1 MYVRAEVINYTVGYL
16 FLRVIM
22 TFKVFVL
29 AIGLQVLLATVSAAC
44 TCSLNQVNRS
54 GETEPTTEARP
65 QYYNCTVCEECDC
78 QSLEEVASI
87 VVTNTSVY
95 IEISSDLTISEIVTF
110 RELKSLKITGKTNHV
125 IVCSSTNAG
134 LVLKSIDTVSIH
146 NIALRYCGVI
156 YNHPVHSLRSG
167 NSVNFSAALNILWCA
182 NVSVSETE
190 ITNSKGTGL
199 LLLHTEEGVVNVS
212 NSQFK
217 ENALPE
223 SDPVFSGV
231 EGGGGILLRTINTT
245 HTAYFNIINCT
256 FECNTAQNTQVF
268 KFIFTDQFGTPLSGS
283 GRGGGMLVL
292 VDNFAE
298 NKHIWISNCTFINNQ
313 AYLGA
318 GLSLYVEDGAQH
330 NSIFVRDSLFKENGC
345 NEKHKTGGGGGVLF
359 SYDSYNFSMPSN
371 NTIHVHN
378 STFLKNCALLGG
390 GTYFFTQRSQYR
402 DFSNTINFTNC
413 TWSENFAHVGSAVDF
428 TPHIFDRFSNGFLP
442 TPTFEDCK
450 FFNNTVSIESHH
462 TQTAHGEGT
471 LYSSLFNI
479 HFLSSVHFENNSG
492 SAVVIV
498 NGVASFSN
506 ANATF
511 ISNSAIQGGAIA
523 LIGLSSITF
532 GPNHSY
538 LFENNTA
545 TDRGGAIYSELLDKH
560 DLIVSRS
567 CFIRHE
573 ENLTINI
580 PEPLRNTNILFRGNR
595 AIGNELG
602 NAIFT
607 TSLIPCQVIS
617 NGNDYIILK
626 NTSKIFEQFG
636 MILEEREPRQT
647 ISTDVARFV
656 HGATPFHIIPGEE
669 YQLDVQVMDD
679 LNQIVNT
686 ALQASI
692 IVNSN
697 RDSKIQVDA
706 AFAYISKTIRVQ
718 GTPGQQ
724 GTLILQTVTLRR
736 SSLAL
741 EVVLAPCPPGF
752 ELQNKQ
758 CVCVAH
764 TYLGLT
770 MCNETH
776 MNSVLAQ
783 GFWVGLINV
792 DNTTHLATSICPLN
806 FCEYQQIDSMTEEV
820 KLPRDPS
827 QLEDTICG
835 PRRSGVLCSNC
846 KPNYTVHFHSPNF
859 ECKEI
864 TETLCKVGWL
874 FYLLSELVSVTI
886 LFVVILAF
894 HISFTSGAVNGFI
907 LFTQLL
913 DTMMIDANGVIELT
927 ESIKVLTQVQQVIY
941 GFFNLEF
948 FNINSLSFCIWRN
961 ATVLDVIAFKYVTV
975 AYALF
980 LTTVV
985 IVFIQKCG
993 ARCLGQHFSITNL
1006 KSSVI
1011 HGISSFLVV
1020 CYSQCIK
1027 TSLRLLFN
1035 HHLLFRGAHSLT
1047 RRVWFRGD
1055 IEPFSQEHL
1064 VYAIPALLCLL
1075 IIGIPPPL
1083 LLLAYPLTNKILAK
1097 CGVEESKFVRF
1108 FSRMIPVN
1116 KLKPLF
1122 DSFQG
1127 IFRDNFRFFAGLYFL
1142 YRWTAL
1148 VLYVS
1153 SLTYSAF
1160 YSLLGLLFV
1169 CIVAL
1174 HAICQPYV
1182 KKWHNLLDT
1191 VLFTNMVIINIITMI
1206 HYYGSRVA
1214 AGNTDY
1220 IKVTGWIQ
1228 LLLIYIP
1235 LMYMAAYT
1243 TVKICQK
1250 SSSIPESKAKVR
1262 RRISSI
1268 VESFKLMRRESQK
1281 EEEEELPYRMIVGE
1295 EVEYEKHYNTG
1306 NTCKEN

>member
-1 MYVRAEVINYTVGYL
+1 
-16 FLRVIM
+16 M
-22 TFKVFVL
+22 TLKVFIV
-29 AIGLQVLLATVSAAC
+29 AIGLQVLLSTVGAAASTC
-44 TCSLNQVNRS
+44 TLNQVNRS

-217 ENALPE
+217 ENSLPE

-245 HTAYFNIINCT
+245 HTAHFNIINCA
-256 FECNTAQNTQVF
+256 FKNNTAQNTQVF

-283 GRGGGMLVL
+283 GRGGGVFAIVDTLAQHKHVL
-292 VDNFAE
+292 
-298 NKHIWISNCTFINNQ
+298 ISNCTFINNQ

-318 GLSLYVEDGAQH
+318 GLSLYVEDGALH
-330 NSIFVRDSLFKENGC
+330 NSIIIKDSIFKENGC
-345 NEKHKTGGGGGVLF
+345 DPRGAGGGVLI
-359 SYDSYNFSMPSN
+359 SLQQPKATTN
-371 NTIHVHN
+371 NRVQVHN

-390 GTYFFTQRSQYR
+390 GTYFFTQRSEKR
-402 DFSNTINFTNC
+402 NFGNTIIFINC
-413 TWSENFAHVGSAVDF
+413 TWTDNFANVGSAVDF
-428 TPHIFDRFSNGFLP
+428 TPHIFHRFSNGFLP
-442 TPTFEDCK
+442 TPTFKDCK
-450 FFNNTVSIESHH
+450 FFNNTVNIQSSDN
-462 TQTAHGEGT
+462 QKAHGEGT

-479 HFLSSVHFENNSG
+479 QFLSSVHFENNSG
-492 SAVVIV
+492 SAVAIV
-498 NGVASFSN
+498 NGDASFSN

-532 GPNHSY
+532 GPNYSY

-573 ENLTINI
+573 EDPTVENLG
-580 PEPLRNTNILFRGNR
+580 NTKIVFRGNR
-595 AIGNELG
+595 AIGSELG

-617 NGNDYIILK
+617 NGSDYIVLENATEIVEYFGIILD
-626 NTSKIFEQFG
+626 
-636 MILEEREPRQT
+636 EREPRQT
-647 ISTDVARFV
+647 ISTDGARFV
-656 HGATPFHIIPGEE
+656 HGATPFRIIPGEE

-706 AFAYISKTIRVQ
+706 AFACISETVRVQ

-874 FYLLSELVSVTI
+874 FYLLSELVPVTL

-913 DTMMIDANGVIELT
+913 DTMVIDASGVIKLP
-927 ESIKVLTQVQQVIY
+927 ESIKVLTHIYEVTY

-948 FNINSLSFCIWRN
+948 FSVNPLSFCIWRN

-985 IVFIQKCG
+985 IVFIRKCG
-993 ARCLGQHFSITNL
+993 ARCLGQHFRITTL

-1035 HHLLFRGAHSLT
+1035 QHLLFQGAHSLT

-1064 VYAIPALLCLL
+1064 LYAIPALLCLL

-1148 VLYVS
+1148 VLYIS

-1281 EEEEELPYRMIVGE
+1281 EEEEELPYRMMVGE
-1295 EVEYEKHYNTG
+1295 EVDYEEHYNTG
-1306 NTCKEN
+1306 NTEL